1 MTNGRIAAVGP
12 TGAVR
17 ALAGASHVDLTGK
30 TVMPAIVN
38 AQIRARA
45 NEVFMN
51 SLPCY
56 LTFQMT
62 KDAVNNSGHSRRM

>member
-1 MTNGRIAAVGP
+1 MGCDRAASD
-12 TGAVR
+12 T
-17 ALAGASHVDLTGK
+17 K
-30 TVMPAIVN
+30 TAPAIVN

-56 LTFQMT
+56 LTFQMS
-62 KDAVNNSGHSRRM
+62 KDGVNDSGHSRRM